1 MVTRPLS
8 AVSCLDWCGVWV
20 SKLVMS
26 SYNLERERGL
36 GIEQTC
42 QHKGQT
48 LCLLNLLHELNLDS
62 LPNNMLRRTML
73 AAFCKHTH
81 THTMYES
88 PDQDVNNYMGA
99 HSYTYWGTYPSILH
113 CITLHYIEV
122 HYITSHACM
131 NAYPTCCIYVCV
143 DVCVNSCS
151 SSCCK

>member
-73 AAFCKHTH
+73 AALYKHTH
-81 THTMYES
+81 TH
-88 PDQDVNNYMGA
+88 DVWISWSGREQLYG
-99 HSYTYWGTYPSILH
+99 SSFLYILGNVPQYIALH
-113 CITLHYIEV
+113 YITLHWSTLHYI
-122 HYITSHACM
+122 TCM
-131 NAYPTCCIYVCV
+131 HECISNMLHICM
-143 DVCVNSCS
+143 CGRMCQ
-151 SSCCK
+151 KL